1 MATNTNWA
9 QVNKRKNDLYLRGVQ
24 ATIAGFSRA
33 VLVSVGTAA
42 FKAAVTATWQD
53 SGRAAHNVR
62 MSAGKEGLDM
72 SVDMARG
79 TGVVGKTRAQ
89 RSALG
94 LDEIVVRE
102 RHAKYGVKEGQEF
115 PAVSTYLVDKVG
127 KPGEIGTFFG
137 YQTGYKGAN
146 VRDVTIYSPIG
157 SAVQKGEYARRAY
170 ESEKRA
176 HTVKEAMG
184 AAIHF
189 QTQFLQEQLNRRSR
203 TKEEIDAFLKKY
215 YG

>member
-1 MATNTNWA
+1 MAKTNWA
-9 QVNKRKNDLYLRGVQ
+9 NVNRRRNDLYLRGVQ

-42 FKAAVTATWQD
+42 FKAAVVAAWQD

-62 MSAGKEGLDM
+62 MTAGKEGLDM
-72 SVDMARG
+72 TVDAARN
-79 TGVVGKTRAQ
+79 TGAVGKTREQ
-89 RSALG
+89 RSLLG
-94 LDEIVVRE
+94 QDATVIEE
-102 RHAKYGVKEGQEF
+102 RYAKYGVKADQDF
-115 PAVSTYLVDKVG
+115 PAVSRYLVEKVG
-127 KPGEIGTFFG
+127 KPGEMGTFFG

-157 SAVQKGEYARRAY
+157 SAVQKGVYAQRAY
-170 ESEKRA
+170 ESAMRS

-189 QTQFLQEQLNRRSR
+189 QTQYLQEQLNRGSH
-203 TKEEIDAFLKKY
+203 TKEALDAFLKKN